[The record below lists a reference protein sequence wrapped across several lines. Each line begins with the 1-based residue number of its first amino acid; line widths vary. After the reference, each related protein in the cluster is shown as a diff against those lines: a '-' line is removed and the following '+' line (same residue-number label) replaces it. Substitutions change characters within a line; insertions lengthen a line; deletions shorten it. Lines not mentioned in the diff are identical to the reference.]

1 MLVGLLSGCAGP
13 RSPEP
18 VAWHRTTI
26 GLCEDYPEESR
37 TLEHARR
44 DLAVA
49 RNSGAQVLR
58 IAFGWDA
65 MEPERGKYDW
75 GFWDDFVGAAREAGI
90 RLIPYVCYT
99 PKWAA
104 TDQGADYWRSP
115 PRDPADYA
123 RFMRTIVARYRGTI
137 HSWELWNEAD
147 NQAYWLGTPRQFADL
162 VKAGAAAVRETD
174 PTAQVVL
181 GGIAGEVDFLGK
193 VLVDERVGAVVDVVN
208 FHSYFE
214 TWHPNA
220 IEQLPA
226 YIESV
231 ADVVRRT
238 GRSLPL
244 WMAEVGYSSVG
255 DRADVSGVYRAH
267 FRGEHS
273 EAAQASALARTTFT
287 ALATGKLALFAWY
300 RINDLVPS
308 QEVIG
313 DDNNRHLGLLRR
325 DGSPKPALA
334 MFSRVARLFS
344 GPYHV
349 VSPRVAVLGSPGS
362 PPEVRVFRMPGGRYL
377 VAAWLGMATVPAREV
392 PEPDTRTATVRVAVP
407 GATARRVAFRDAL
420 GRDVPAGVA
429 CWRSTREGLELTLTL
444 HGDTVI
450 IAEAR

>member
-1 MLVGLLSGCAGP
+1 
-13 RSPEP
+13 
-18 VAWHRTTI
+18 
-26 GLCEDYPEESR
+26 LCEDYPEESR

-49 RNSGAQVLR
+49 RDSGAQVLR

-65 MEPERGKYDW
+65 MEPERGNYDW
-75 GFWDDFVGAAREAGI
+75 SFWDDFVRAAREAGV

-123 RFMRTIVARYRGTI
+123 RFMRAIVGRYRGTI
-137 HSWELWNEAD
+137 RSWELWNEPD

-162 VKAGAAAVRETD
+162 VKAGAAAVREAD
-174 PTAQVVL
+174 PAAQVVL
-181 GGIAGEVDFLGK
+181 GGIAGEVDFHTK
-193 VLVDERVGAVVDVVN
+193 VLVDEGVGAVVDVVN

-238 GRSLPL
+238 GRPLPL
-244 WMAEVGYSSVG
+244 WMAEVGYSTVG

-267 FRGEHS
+267 FRREHS
-273 EAAQASALARTTFT
+273 EAAQASAVARTTFT
-287 ALATGKLALFAWY
+287 ALATGELTVFAWY

-313 DDNNRHLGLLRR
+313 DDNNRHLGLLRP

-334 MFSRVARLFS
+334 MFSRAAWLFA
-344 GPYHV
+344 GPYDV
-349 VSPRVAVLGSPGS
+349 VAPKVAVIESTGTH
-362 PPEVRVFRMPGGRYL
+362 PEARVFRMPDGRCV
-377 VAAWLGMATVPAREV
+377 VAAWLGMATVPAREI
-392 PEPDTRTATVRVAVP
+392 PESDTRRATVRVSVQ
-407 GATARRVAFRDAL
+407 GVSARRVVFRDAL
-420 GRDVPAGVA
+420 GRDVPTSAA
-429 CWRSTREGLELTLTL
+429 QWRNTREGFELTLSL
-444 HGDTVI
+444 RGDSVI
-450 IAEAR
+450 VAESR